1 MRVQHRRRSPSSGV
15 APLARTK
22 RVIVMK
28 ARRICDFMFVEV
40 VFPCPERRV
49 DHSSLSLTY
58 IIAICTRVWSVPSCC
73 CIVPRNQ

>member
-40 VFPCPERRV
+40 VFPCPERCGGQ
-49 DHSSLSLTY
+49 STAYL
-58 IIAICTRVWSVPSCC
+58 
-73 CIVPRNQ
+73 